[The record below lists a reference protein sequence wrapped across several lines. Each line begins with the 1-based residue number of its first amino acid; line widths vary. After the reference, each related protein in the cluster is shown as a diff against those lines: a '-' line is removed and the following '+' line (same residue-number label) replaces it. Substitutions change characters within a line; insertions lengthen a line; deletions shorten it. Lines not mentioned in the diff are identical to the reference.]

1 MSRFLNAFRP
11 LVRIMPEVKA
21 PDRKVSFREKFA
33 WTAIILI
40 LYLIM
45 SELPLYGVTA
55 GSGYDY
61 FFLDEANFGF

>member
-1 MSRFLNAFRP
+1 
-11 LVRIMPEVKA
+11 MPEVKA

-45 SELPLYGVTA
+45 SELPLYGVTQ
-55 GSGYDY
+55 GTGYDY
-61 FFLDEANFGF
+61 FFLDETDSGF